1 MSAVYEYGPRG
12 EIPACKIHWH
22 QGSAKPEVWKN
33 DPFISQWS
41 NGVLFIG
48 DKGMLLSDYNKH
60 ALLPEADFKDFQRP
74 KPFIADSPGQH
85 IEWLNAIKNRTPTG
99 SPFSYAGPLSEA
111 NHLGNVAFRA
121 GGKILWDAKGMK
133 ITNNEAANRFIR
145 REPRAG
151 WKLV

>member
-1 MSAVYEYGPRG
+1 MRAVYEYGPRG
-12 EIPACKIHWH
+12 DRPACRLHWY
-22 QGSAKPEVWKN
+22 QGDYKPDVWTQN
-33 DPFISQWS
+33 PFISKWGS
-41 NGVLFIG
+41 GVLFVG
-48 DKGMLLSDYNKH
+48 DKGMLLSDYGKH
-60 ALLPEADFKDFQRP
+60 VLLPEANFKDFQRP

-85 IEWLNAIKNRTPTG
+85 AEWVEAIKNGTPTG

-121 GGKILWDAKGMK
+121 GGKIVWDSAAMR

-151 WKLV
+151 WIL